1 MLVELWQGEALEGA
15 YRLMCYGDL
24 VFWLRKKAP
33 DQPFELFRLD
43 PGGGAPRLVASDRE
57 PMRAVVLDAQY
68 IYLTAIDRVL
78 RVPNEGGPAIVLA
91 RGEPQA
97 SDLLADD
104 QHLYWTNRWFGQ
116 TLRGGPRGPLDGT
129 VRRMPKKGG
138 AVESI
143 LDGGDSLDLIGQ
155 DAGVLFL
162 STGNELVALPKT
174 GGPRRVLWRGEQSI
188 MAGAVGDDRV
198 YAATGGELISVPKRG
213 GAKDVLARAEIL
225 LDVVVLDGWVY
236 LARNESHARGGVSQ
250 TAALLRLPAE
260 GGDVEELPG
269 LSHLPAKLAACG
281 SGVYA
286 IDAPLLGRPGAPRLL
301 VVK

>member
-1 MLVELWQGEALEGA
+1 MGSHRATMRLFAGLWLGVACSAGLAGADQHKTRPSATALQA
-15 YRLMCYGDL
+15 
-24 VFWLRKKAP
+24 A
-33 DQPFELFRLD
+33 
-43 PGGGAPRLVASDRE
+43 A
-57 PMRAVVLDAQY
+57 
-68 IYLTAIDRVL
+68 
-78 RVPNEGGPAIVLA
+78 
-91 RGEPQA
+91 GEPA
-97 SDLLADD
+97 
-104 QHLYWTNRWFGQ
+104 
-116 TLRGGPRGPLDGT
+116 LRLGLVMVGG
-129 VRRMPKKGG
+129 
-138 AVESI
+138 SI

-198 YAATGGELISVPKRG
+198 YATTGGELISVPKRG

-281 SGVYA
+281 SGVYV